1 MGTTHVKHR
10 EVGEFADLNPAYV
23 SVEAKR
29 ARTRDGGELEQV
41 RGRETGGSIAE
52 LTEQSL

>member
-1 MGTTHVKHR
+1 MGTTHVEHR

-29 ARTRDGGELEQV
+29 ARTRDGGELKQV
-41 RGRETGGSIAE
+41 RRETGGSIAE